1 MPEVGGRTGAEA
13 IFGGLTM
20 LRKQIQIAVCLAV
33 MLLGFSGES
42 MAQAV
47 FGTIYGT
54 VTDSTGAAIPNATVV
69 VTDTAKGVKQT
80 VQSNESGNYRI
91 DRLIPDTYTVNVT
104 ASGFAPIETNG
115 VVVNAN
121 GAPKVDEALQIAG
134 TSQQVT
140 VTAAPPPLQTET
152 AQVSDRIDEK
162 TLSDIPNLTRNFMQ
176 VQALT
181 AGTSQAN
188 FSNSLSQNPQGSASF
203 SINGQNFGT
212 QSWILDGTDNRDPVL
227 GIIVINPTLDS
238 VQGMQVLTQNY
249 NAEFGGAVGG
259 IITAETKSGS
269 NGFHG
274 DVFFYRH
281 SDAQQAR
288 DPFTQF
294 QTNPLT
300 GRYLPVST
308 YGQFGGSLGG
318 PIIKNRTFFFVDY
331 QGTRQKSGQSL
342 LLSVPTNEVRNTCL
356 SATSSTCDL
365 SEYLAGGVRQ
375 IYDPGTRLPYA
386 NNMIP
391 TANLSPQA
399 VGLLSQLP
407 APNILGAGTSNNYA
421 ASGFGPDNGNAAD
434 IRLDDQTT
442 QRLHTFA
449 RYSYVLYR
457 LSGANVFGVAGG
469 AGLGPGNFAGK
480 DWVQDQSVS
489 TGFDL
494 ALSAKMATDFRFG
507 LLKYQVNQNKSD
519 YGTAPATALGIPGLN
534 TSLDTSGSP
543 DYLFTNSTLSNLG
556 ANIVYN
562 GTQICNCPL
571 KQSEQEFQFSNNWTR
586 TAGNHTFRFGGDLRY
601 AMNLRS
607 ASDANRAGVLNFNQT
622 TTSDG
627 SGNGGLDLGTALLG
641 YVSNF
646 QRNVVFND
654 EAASRQ
660 KKLAFYGQD
669 TWRVTPKL
677 NLTYGLRWELTFP
690 ETVNKAGNGGFTNLS
705 TGFVQVAGI
714 GNIGTNGGQKMDYT
728 NLSPR
733 IGFTYQVTPSIVLRG
748 GAATMYDAEGFYGT
762 LFGTSLTGN
771 VPVLTVQDLEP
782 GSASGSVFTLSTG
795 PTVVA
800 APVIPSDGL
809 IRMVNGQSYATI
821 RQNRIQLP
829 KVDQW
834 NLSLQQQFGSQM
846 TAEIAYVGNLAE
858 RTYPGSTFGFDTNQ
872 YSLPL
877 TPADLG
883 NTASRRPYYKT
894 LGITSSLTSGAPD
907 AHANYNGLQTKLTEH
922 VSSDLSLQAN
932 YSWSKAMNNS
942 GTYFY
947 WDPHSTYSR
956 NDLNRTNVFNL
967 YGTYEL
973 PFGKGKRFV
982 HGDSRVVNEIV
993 GGWQLSGAS
1002 TWESGLPFTPTYA
1015 ECGSEQDVDNNISSG
1030 VLCRPNG
1037 NAANLH
1043 VGASSFNSANHAV
1056 TYFTPVAPLTSEGAA
1071 SGPFQR
1077 PGFGQFGDV
1086 GRNSLVGP
1094 HEFTADASL
1103 RKVFPITQKVNGQ
1116 FQFQAFNV
1124 FNHAALGIPTESGSN
1139 GPCIDCTTGTPG
1151 KISNLDPNVNMRQLQ
1166 FALRVLF

>member
-1 MPEVGGRTGAEA
+1 
-13 IFGGLTM
+13 M
-20 LRKQIQIAVCLAV
+20 LRKRIQIVVCLAAT
-33 MLLGFSGES
+33 LLGFNAES

-80 VQSNESGNYRI
+80 VQTNESGNYRI

-162 TLSDIPNLTRNFMQ
+162 TLSDLPNLTRNFMQ

-212 QSWILDGTDNRDPVL
+212 QSWVLDGTDNRDPVL

-288 DPFTQF
+288 NPFTQF
-294 QTNPLT
+294 QPNPLT

-318 PIIKNRTFFFVDY
+318 PIIKNRTFFFMDY

-365 SEYLAGGVRQ
+365 SEYLASGVRQ
-375 IYDPGTRLPYA
+375 IYDPITRVAYA
-386 NNMIP
+386 GNVIP
-391 TANLSPQA
+391 RANLSPQA
-399 VGLLSQLP
+399 IGLLSQLP
-407 APNILGAGTSNNYA
+407 APNIAGAGTSNNYA
-421 ASGFGPDNGNAAD
+421 ASGFGPDNGDAAD

-457 LSGANVFGVAGG
+457 LSGANVFGAAGG

-519 YGTAPATALGIPGLN
+519 FGTTPATNLGIPGLN

-571 KQSEQEFQFSNNWTR
+571 KQSEQEFQFANNWTR

-607 ASDANRAGVLNFNQT
+607 ASDDNRAGVLNFNQT

-654 EAASRQ
+654 DAASRQ
-660 KKLAFYGQD
+660 KRMAFYGQD

-690 ETVNKAGNGGFTNLS
+690 ETVNKAGNGGFTNLN
-705 TGFVQVAGI
+705 TGFVQVAGV
-714 GNIGTNGGQKMDYT
+714 GKIGTNGGQKMDYT

-733 IGFTYQVTPSIVLRG
+733 VGFTYQVTPSIVLRG

-762 LFGTSLTGN
+762 LFGTSLTAN

-782 GSASGSVFTLSTG
+782 ASASGSVFTLSTG
-795 PTVVA
+795 PA
-800 APVIPSDGL
+800 AVTAPTIPADGL
-809 IRMVNGQSYATI
+809 IPMQNGVSYATI

-829 KVDQW
+829 RVDQW

-872 YSLPL
+872 YKLPT
-877 TPADLG
+877 TPADLA
-883 NTASRRPYYKT
+883 NSAVRRPYYNHFDNNGVLCCNST
-894 LGITSSLTSGAPD
+894 LTSGAPS
-907 AHANYNGLQTKLTEH
+907 AHANYNGLQTKLTER

-947 WDPHSTYSR
+947 WDPHATYSR

-982 HGDSRVVNEIV
+982 HGDGRVVNDIV
-993 GGWQLSGAS
+993 GGWQLSGNS
-1002 TWESGLPFTPTYA
+1002 TWQSGLPFTPTYG
-1015 ECGSEQDVDNNISSG
+1015 ECGSEQDVDNNTSGG

-1043 VGASSFNSANHAV
+1043 VGASSFNSADHAV
-1056 TYFTPVAPLTSEGAA
+1056 TYFTPVAPLTAEGAA

-1166 FALRVLF
+1166 FALKVAF